1 MGEATIASPIR
12 MPSRQ
17 GENLTVAVAMATFNG
32 RRFLLDQLES
42 LATQTRLPDLLLVS
56 DDGSTDDT
64 RDIVLR
70 FAETA
75 PFAVHMLDGPCT
87 GYGANFA
94 SLLER
99 MPGHVDVV
107 ALSDQDDIWLPG
119 KIQAAVDALAQIPK
133 GPALYGGRS
142 VETSET
148 MVRRRLSRAPGIEP
162 SFRHA
167 LARNIAGGNT
177 MVLNRPAVDLMRHA
191 ASKLRADP
199 VHDWWIYQIVT
210 GCGGAVIFDDR
221 PGILYRQH
229 GGNQIGANG
238 GFSACLA
245 RLRGMIN
252 GRYRDWTDANLAN
265 LHAVRD
271 NLRPDCAQ
279 LLDQVTAL
287 RSLPLLTRV
296 LAFARTGIHRDG
308 RLGQAGMWASVLTG
322 RF

>member
-1 MGEATIASPIR
+1 MDEATIASPIR

-32 RRFLLDQLES
+32 SRFLLEQLES

-119 KIQAAVDALAQIPK
+119 KIRAAVDALAQIPK
-133 GPALYGGRS
+133 GPALYGGR
-142 VETSET
+142 
-148 MVRRRLSRAPGIEP
+148 
-162 SFRHA
+162 
-167 LARNIAGGNT
+167 
-177 MVLNRPAVDLMRHA
+177 
-191 ASKLRADP
+191 
-199 VHDWWIYQIVT
+199 
-210 GCGGAVIFDDR
+210 
-221 PGILYRQH
+221 
-229 GGNQIGANG
+229 
-238 GFSACLA
+238 
-245 RLRGMIN
+245 
-252 GRYRDWTDANLAN
+252 
-265 LHAVRD
+265 
-271 NLRPDCAQ
+271 
-279 LLDQVTAL
+279 
-287 RSLPLLTRV
+287 
-296 LAFARTGIHRDG
+296 
-308 RLGQAGMWASVLTG
+308 
-322 RF
+322 